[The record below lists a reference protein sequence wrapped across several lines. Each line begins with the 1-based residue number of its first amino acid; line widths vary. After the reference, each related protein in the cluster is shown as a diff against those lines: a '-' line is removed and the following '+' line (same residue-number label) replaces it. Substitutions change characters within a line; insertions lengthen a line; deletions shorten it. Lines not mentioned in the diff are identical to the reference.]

1 MDYLDLKTS
10 RKRLEQLCRKVQA
23 IRERSEEIRLQAHQS
38 RRTSDAKL
46 RECQTRWKL
55 RIRLEIKYPL
65 QALARRFG
73 LGCL

>member
-1 MDYLDLKTS
+1 MLPPMDYLDLNTS

-46 RECQTRWKL
+46 RQCQTRWKL
-55 RIRLEIKYPL
+55 SETYLF
-65 QALARRFG
+65 QALGF
-73 LGCL
+73 LPTE

>member
-46 RECQTRWKL
+46 RQCQTRWEL
-55 RIRLEIKYPL
+55 SETYLF
-65 QALARRFG
+65 QALGF
-73 LGCL
+73 LPTE

>member
-1 MDYLDLKTS
+1 MLPPAVDYLGLNTS
-10 RKRLEQLCRKVQA
+10 RKCLEQLCRKAQA

-55 RIRLEIKYPL
+55 SETYLS
-65 QALARRFG
+65 QALGF
-73 LGCL
+73 LPTE